1 MVILRN
7 KSWKGVQVSR
17 SVQSVTSLSLL
28 LPLPPCQ
35 VLASPTLPL
44 IPFSLTP
51 QVVEQSLRKSQQPRA
66 SQIKREIRA
75 RRNFSRH
82 GFHPLKRS
90 LTKPHGVVKP
100 CLPSTGE
107 TLWGSQ
113 QVPLCRGELCF
124 AVRVQICLCSCWIR
138 LGLDSPD
145 LLWGLDLSGPGSCPP
160 VRGCCWLQEDLC
172 SSSGC

>member
-17 SVQSVTSLSLL
+17 SVQSVTCLSLL

-113 QVPLCRGELCF
+113 QVPPCRGELCF
-124 AVRVQICLCSCWIR
+124 AVRVQICLCSCWI
-138 LGLDSPD
+138 
-145 LLWGLDLSGPGSCPP
+145 
-160 VRGCCWLQEDLC
+160 
-172 SSSGC
+172 